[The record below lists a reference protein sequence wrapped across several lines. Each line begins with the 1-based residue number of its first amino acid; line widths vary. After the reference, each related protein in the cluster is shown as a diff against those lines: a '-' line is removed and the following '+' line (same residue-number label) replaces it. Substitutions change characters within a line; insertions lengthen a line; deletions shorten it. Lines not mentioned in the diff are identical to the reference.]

1 MNCVIIQLIVEC
13 SQYLNKHYIVRQIS
27 LILSVRLKKQNFLHF
42 LHSKYLC
49 FDCKSNE
56 KQETARKQL
65 W

>member
-42 LHSKYLC
+42 LHSKYLSG
-49 FDCKSNE
+49 FMF
-56 KQETARKQL
+56 RL
-65 W
+65 